1 MALSNSQYN
10 AIMRE
15 YERLQAESRSELRAR
30 KEKIYAA
37 VPKLRALELQAGNS
51 AMERFRTAVKTGN
64 RAAVEGF
71 SGELR
76 DLEAEKRR
84 LLAEAGYPADALEPR
99 FRCPDCRDT
108 GMADGQR
115 CHCFKAR
122 AAELLYSQSGLR
134 RIIER
139 ENFDRF
145 SLELYDDQRVITK
158 VGMTERAYMEKQLER
173 CRRYAA
179 GFREK
184 RENLLFRGNTGVGKS
199 FLSHC
204 IAKELI
210 DQGFAVLYL
219 GAAELFECMAAV
231 SMDREEDLSRKE
243 QYDLIFSA
251 DLLIID
257 DLGTEMMNSLT
268 ISQFFNLLNA
278 RDVPEKGT
286 VISTNLSLTM
296 LRDTYTERITSR
308 ILSGYSI
315 IELYGDDRRRK
326 I

>member
-51 AMERFRTAVKTGN
+51 AMERFRTALKTGN

-158 VGMTERAYMEKQLER
+158 VGMTERAYMEKQLDR

-231 SMDREEDLSRKE
+231 SMDREDDLSRKE

-296 LRDTYTERITSR
+296 MRDTYTERITSR

-315 IELYGDDRRRK
+315 IELYGDDLRRK

>member
-51 AMERFRTAVKTGN
+51 AMERFRTALKTGN

-76 DLEAEKRR
+76 DLEAERRR

-158 VGMTERAYMEKQLER
+158 VGMTERTYMEKQLER

-231 SMDREEDLSRKE
+231 SMDREDDLSRKE

-296 LRDTYTERITSR
+296 MRDTYTERITSR

-315 IELYGDDRRRK
+315 IELYGDDLRRK

>member
-37 VPKLRALELQAGNS
+37 VPELRALELKAGSS
-51 AMERFRTAVKTGN
+51 AMERFRAAVKTGN

-76 DLEAEKRR
+76 DLEAERRR

-115 CHCFKAR
+115 CHCFNAR

-134 RIIER
+134 RILEH

-296 LRDTYTERITSR
+296 MRDTYTERITSR

-315 IELYGDDRRRK
+315 IELYGDDLRRK

>member
-134 RIIER
+134 RILEH

-158 VGMTERAYMEKQLER
+158 VGMTERAYMEKQLDR

-315 IELYGDDRRRK
+315 IELYGDDLRRK

>member
-51 AMERFRTAVKTGN
+51 AMERFRTALQTGN

-158 VGMTERAYMEKQLER
+158 FGMTERAYMEKQLDR

-231 SMDREEDLSRKE
+231 SMDREDDLSRKE

-296 LRDTYTERITSR
+296 MRDTYTERITSR

-315 IELYGDDRRRK
+315 IELYGDDLRRK

>member
-37 VPKLRALELQAGNS
+37 VPELRALELKAGSS
-51 AMERFRTAVKTGN
+51 AMERFRAAVKTGN

-76 DLEAEKRR
+76 DLEAERRR

-134 RIIER
+134 RILEH

-179 GFREK
+179 G
-184 RENLLFRGNTGVGKS
+184 KS

-219 GAAELFECMAAV
+219 GAAELFECMASV
-231 SMDREEDLSRKE
+231 SMDREEDLSQKDL
-243 QYDLIFSA
+243 YDLIFSA

-315 IELYGDDRRRK
+315 IELYGDDLRRK

>member
-315 IELYGDDRRRK
+315 IELYGDDLRRK

>member
-37 VPKLRALELQAGNS
+37 VPELRALELQAGNS
-51 AMERFRTAVKTGN
+51 AMERFRTALKTGN

-76 DLEAEKRR
+76 DLEAERRR

-134 RIIER
+134 RILEH

-184 RENLLFRGNTGVGKS
+184 RGNLLFRGNTGVGKS

-315 IELYGDDRRRK
+315 IELYGDDLRRK

>member
-51 AMERFRTAVKTGN
+51 AMERFRTALKTGN

-134 RIIER
+134 RILEH

-158 VGMTERAYMEKQLER
+158 VGMTERAYMEKQLDR

-231 SMDREEDLSRKE
+231 SMDREDDLSRKE

-296 LRDTYTERITSR
+296 MRDTYTERITSR

-315 IELYGDDRRRK
+315 IELYGDDLRRK

>member
-1 MALSNSQYN
+1 
-10 AIMRE
+10 MRE

-51 AMERFRTAVKTGN
+51 AMERFRTALKTGN

-158 VGMTERAYMEKQLER
+158 VGMTERASMEKQLDR

-231 SMDREEDLSRKE
+231 RMDREDDLSRKE

-296 LRDTYTERITSR
+296 MRDTYTERITSR

-315 IELYGDDRRRK
+315 IELYGDDLRRK

>member
-158 VGMTERAYMEKQLER
+158 VGMTERAYMEKQLDR

-243 QYDLIFSA
+243 QYDLIFYA

-257 DLGTEMMNSLT
+257 ALGTETMNSLT

-315 IELYGDDRRRK
+315 IELYGDDLRRK

>member
-51 AMERFRTAVKTGN
+51 AMERFRTALKTGN

-158 VGMTERAYMEKQLER
+158 VGMTERAYMEKQLDR

-315 IELYGDDRRRK
+315 IELYGDDLRRK

>member
-37 VPKLRALELQAGNS
+37 VPKPRALELQAGNS
-51 AMERFRTAVKTGN
+51 AMERFRTALKTGN

-76 DLEAEKRR
+76 DLEAERRR

-108 GMADGQR
+108 CMADGQR
-115 CHCFKAR
+115 CHCFNAR

-134 RIIER
+134 RILEH

-184 RENLLFRGNTGVGKS
+184 RGNLLFRGNTGVGKS

-315 IELYGDDRRRK
+315 IELYGDDLRRK

>member
-51 AMERFRTAVKTGN
+51 AMERFRTALKTGN

-76 DLEAEKRR
+76 DLEAERRR

-115 CHCFKAR
+115 CHCFNAR

-134 RIIER
+134 RILEH

-184 RENLLFRGNTGVGKS
+184 RGNLLFRGNTGVGKS

-315 IELYGDDRRRK
+315 IELYGDDLRRK

>member
-51 AMERFRTAVKTGN
+51 AMERFRTALKTGN

-76 DLEAEKRR
+76 DLEAERCR

-115 CHCFKAR
+115 CHCFNAR

-134 RIIER
+134 RILEH

-184 RENLLFRGNTGVGKS
+184 RGNLLFRGNTGVGKS

-315 IELYGDDRRRK
+315 IELYGDDLRRK

>member
-1 MALSNSQYN
+1 MNE
-10 AIMRE
+10 AILMENRTYWTHRAPSYSEVNRE
-15 YERLQAESRSELRAR
+15 ELATHQHAVWKQVLIEQISARFPDRESDE
-30 KEKIYAA
+30 IHI
-37 VPKLRALELQAGNS
+37 LEIG
-51 AMERFRTAVKTGN
+51 TGP
-64 RAAVEGF
+64 GF
-71 SGELR
+71 F
-76 DLEAEKRR
+76 AI

-115 CHCFKAR
+115 CHCFNAR

-134 RIIER
+134 RILEH

-184 RENLLFRGNTGVGKS
+184 RGNLLFRGNTGVGKS

-315 IELYGDDRRRK
+315 IELYGDDLRRK

>member
-51 AMERFRTAVKTGN
+51 AMERFRTALKTGN

-76 DLEAEKRR
+76 DLEAERRR

-158 VGMTERAYMEKQLER
+158 VGMTERAYMEKQLDR

-243 QYDLIFSA
+243 QYDLIISA

-296 LRDTYTERITSR
+296 MRDTYTERITSR

-315 IELYGDDRRRK
+315 IELYGDDLRRK

>member
-51 AMERFRTAVKTGN
+51 AMERFRTALKTGN

-315 IELYGDDRRRK
+315 IELYGDDLRRK

>member
-231 SMDREEDLSRKE
+231 SMDREDDLSRKE

-296 LRDTYTERITSR
+296 MRDTYTERITSR

-315 IELYGDDRRRK
+315 IELYGDDLRRK

>member
-37 VPKLRALELQAGNS
+37 VPKLRALELQAGTS
-51 AMERFRTAVKTGN
+51 AMERFRTALKTGN

-76 DLEAEKRR
+76 DLEAERRR

-134 RIIER
+134 RILEH

-184 RENLLFRGNTGVGKS
+184 RGNLLFRGNTGVGKS

-315 IELYGDDRRRK
+315 IELYGDDLRRK

>member
-51 AMERFRTAVKTGN
+51 AMERFRTALKTGN

-76 DLEAEKRR
+76 DLEAERRR

-184 RENLLFRGNTGVGKS
+184 RGNLLFRGNTGVGKS

-315 IELYGDDRRRK
+315 IELYGDDLRRK

>member
-1 MALSNSQYN
+1 MPLSNSQYN

-15 YERLQAESRSELRAR
+15 YERLQAESRRELKER

-37 VPKLRALELQAGNS
+37 VPELRSLEKQAGIS
-51 AMERFRTAVKTGN
+51 AMERFRAALNAGN
-64 RAAVEGF
+64 RMPLEGF
-71 SGELR
+71 SGEIR
-76 DLEAEKRR
+76 DLEAEKLR
-84 LLAEAGYPADALEPR
+84 LLTAAGYPADALEPR
-99 FRCPDCRDT
+99 FHCPDCRDT

-115 CHCFKAR
+115 CHCFKVR
-122 AAELLYSQSGLR
+122 AAEILYSQSGLK
-134 RIIER
+134 RIMDR

-184 RENLLFRGNTGVGKS
+184 RGNLLFRGNTGVGKS

-219 GAAELFECMAAV
+219 SAAELFECMASV
-231 SMDREEDLSRKE
+231 SMDREEDLSQKDL
-243 QYDLIFSA
+243 YDLIFSA

-278 RDVPEKGT
+278 RNVPEKGT
-286 VISTNLSLTM
+286 IISTNLSLSM

-315 IELYGDDRRRK
+315 IELYGDDLRRK

>member
-1 MALSNSQYN
+1 MPLSNSQYN

-51 AMERFRTAVKTGN
+51 AMERFRTALKTGN

-158 VGMTERAYMEKQLER
+158 VGMTERAYMEKQLDR

-231 SMDREEDLSRKE
+231 SMDREDDLSRKA

-296 LRDTYTERITSR
+296 MRDTYTERITSR

-315 IELYGDDRRRK
+315 IELYGDDLRRK

>member
-37 VPKLRALELQAGNS
+37 VPELRALELKAGSS
-51 AMERFRTAVKTGN
+51 AMERFRAAVKTGN

-76 DLEAEKRR
+76 DLEAERRR

-134 RIIER
+134 RILEH

-184 RENLLFRGNTGVGKS
+184 RGNLLFRGNTGVGKS

-219 GAAELFECMAAV
+219 SAAELFECMASV
-231 SMDREEDLSRKE
+231 SMDREEDLSQKDL
-243 QYDLIFSA
+243 YDLIFSA

-296 LRDTYTERITSR
+296 MRDTYTERITSR

-315 IELYGDDRRRK
+315 IELYGDDLRRK

>member
-51 AMERFRTAVKTGN
+51 AMERFRTALKTGN

-158 VGMTERAYMEKQLER
+158 VGMTERAYMEKQLDR

-296 LRDTYTERITSR
+296 MRDTYTERITSR

-315 IELYGDDRRRK
+315 IELYGDDLRRK

>member
-158 VGMTERAYMEKQLER
+158 VGMTERAYMEKQLDR

-315 IELYGDDRRRK
+315 IELYGDDLRRK

>member
-15 YERLQAESRSELRAR
+15 YEHLQAESRSELRAR

-51 AMERFRTAVKTGN
+51 AMERFRTALKTGN

-76 DLEAEKRR
+76 DLEAERRR

-134 RIIER
+134 RILEH

-184 RENLLFRGNTGVGKS
+184 RGNLLFRGNTGVGKS

-219 GAAELFECMAAV
+219 SAAELFECMASV
-231 SMDREEDLSRKE
+231 SMDREEDLSQKDL
-243 QYDLIFSA
+243 YDLIFSA

-278 RDVPEKGT
+278 RNVPEKGT
-286 VISTNLSLTM
+286 IISTNLSLSM

-315 IELYGDDRRRK
+315 IELYGDDLRRK

>member
-51 AMERFRTAVKTGN
+51 AMERFRTALKTGN

-76 DLEAEKRR
+76 DLEAERRR

-134 RIIER
+134 RILEH

-184 RENLLFRGNTGVGKS
+184 RGNLLFRGNTGVGKS

-315 IELYGDDRRRK
+315 IELYGDDLRRK

>member
-296 LRDTYTERITSR
+296 MRDTYTERITSR

-315 IELYGDDRRRK
+315 IELYGDDLRRK